1 VTDGRTDRQT
11 DGITTPKTALALLH
25 RTVKISRKYTL
36 YSPATFPDGY
46 HQIQS
51 SDNKL
56 LVKYYNDDHNEEI
69 VIMS

>member
-1 VTDGRTDRQT
+1 MTDGRTDRQT
-11 DGITTPKTALALLH
+11 DGITTPKTALALLR

-36 YSPATFPDGY
+36 YNPAAFPDGY

-51 SDNKL
+51 YDNKL